1 MSGCQPGHISEH
13 ASCQPHAGRPCASC
27 CAPSPGTRSTEP
39 CSCTAMFGNARDI
52 LNATSLTIGP
62 GEFPDAHQVEQR
74 VRLVPQLR
82 EGAAD
87 LSGGPKPHAR
97 RGCGS
102 RTRSVDP
109 LTIAAWPMAART
121 RRTAIARPPQPC
133 PGPGPRPRS
142 RRRSPIAGFIHTPA
156 PQVTKSGWSTS
167 RTCSLR

>member
-1 MSGCQPGHISEH
+1 
-13 ASCQPHAGRPCASC
+13 
-27 CAPSPGTRSTEP
+27 
-39 CSCTAMFGNARDI
+39 MFGNARDI

-167 RTCSLR
+167 RTCSLRWKSRHPVFDQRSHARITPPAAARRRPSI